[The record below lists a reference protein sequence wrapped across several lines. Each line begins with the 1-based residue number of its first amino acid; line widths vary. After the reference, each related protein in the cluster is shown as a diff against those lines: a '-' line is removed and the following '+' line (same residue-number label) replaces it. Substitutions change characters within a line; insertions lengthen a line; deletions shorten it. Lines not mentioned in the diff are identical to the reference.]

1 MLPCTPCRLSGNTD
15 ADEAIGREADGCIL
29 ADAMSEENTQLRVK
43 EAQGVD
49 YPRGDEVVPEAIL
62 VEGDAEEIPT

>member
-1 MLPCTPCRLSGNTD
+1 
-15 ADEAIGREADGCIL
+15 
-29 ADAMSEENTQLRVK
+29 MSEENTQLRVK